1 MLRAIKIRLKP
12 TKEQETLFWKS
23 AGTARWAYNYFLSEN
38 ERVYNE
44 YLANG
49 KKGKKYL
56 SEAEVRK
63 QINNVLKPTTHT
75 WLKEVGSN
83 VIKQAVKDANQAFQ
97 RFFKGLSKRPRYK
110 AKHRVTPSFYVNYET
125 LRKTKNGFRGEKMG
139 VVRTTI
145 PLPTLKEGE
154 FYSNPRITHDGT
166 YWYLSVG
173 YEVPTVST
181 ELTTKSLG
189 IDLGIKELAVVSNG
203 KVYKNINKE
212 KRIRSLEKRLNR
224 EQRKV
229 SRMLRNNTKE
239 YDKNNKPIW
248 IRPLRECKNIQ
259 KQNAKIR
266 KIYRKLTDIRENYL
280 HQTTSEIVKT
290 KPSRIVMEKLNVK
303 GMMKNKH
310 LAKAIAAQKFYEFI
324 RQIKYKCEV
333 RGIEFLQADRFYPSS
348 KTCSCCGHIKKDL
361 KLKDRV
367 YHCEHCGLTID
378 RDYNASINLANY
390 QLVST
395 H

>member
-1 MLRAIKIRLKP
+1 M
-12 TKEQETLFWKS
+12 
-23 AGTARWAYNYFLSEN
+23 
-38 ERVYNE
+38 
-44 YLANG
+44 
-49 KKGKKYL
+49 
-56 SEAEVRK
+56 
-63 QINNVLKPTTHT
+63 
-75 WLKEVGSN
+75 
-83 VIKQAVKDANQAFQ
+83 
-97 RFFKGLSKRPRYK
+97 
-110 AKHRVTPSFYVNYET
+110 
-125 LRKTKNGFRGEKMG
+125 
-139 VVRTTI
+139 
-145 PLPTLKEGE
+145 KEGE
-154 FYSNPRITHDGT
+154 AYSNPRITHDGT

-173 YEVPTVST
+173 YEVPTVPT

-239 YDKNNKPIW
+239 YDKNKKPIW

-266 KIYRKLTDIRENYL
+266 KIYKKLTDIRENYL

-310 LAKAIAAQKFYEFI
+310 LAKSIASQKFYEFI
-324 RQIKYKCEV
+324 RQIKYKCEAH
-333 RGIEFLQADRFYPSS
+333 GIEFLQADRFYPSS